1 MALYLSKTLALVHF
15 DEKDNLK
22 ITRINDTAN
31 ESAVLQALVTLGQ
44 MHEFDVSDDE
54 LLAHMCAGRGLFT
67 YREWQELID
76 LHLERVRAI
85 DREVDP
91 RLRRLT
97 LDEELY
103 LMGGCTGRV
112 TAGGYKMLSALAGRE
127 LVMKDVPSFVRKFGS
142 EPREFIEEVWRE
154 LDELLSSGAVSGEYT
169 HELFDS
175 KHSKII

>member
-54 LLAHMCAGRGLFT
+54 LLAHMCAAHG
-67 YREWQELID
+67 QELID
-76 LHLERVRAI
+76 LHLEQVRAI

-154 LDELLSSGAVSGEYT
+154 LDELLLSGAISGEYT